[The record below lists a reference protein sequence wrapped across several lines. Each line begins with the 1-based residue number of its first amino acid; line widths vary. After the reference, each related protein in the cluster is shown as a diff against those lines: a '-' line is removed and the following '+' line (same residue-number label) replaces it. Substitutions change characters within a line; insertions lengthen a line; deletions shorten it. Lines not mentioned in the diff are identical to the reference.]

1 MFVRPQQLLSVFF
14 FSHQFRCVC
23 PWKLRWEEKAVSRLE
38 REGKGVNK
46 RQKSRKRKSQ
56 EILSHKQ
63 LSLVECLINQQRQKG
78 TTINKETPSS
88 QQSAIN
94 CTALVKDRKRKE
106 KKKTSESYCILQL
119 RSKTSGSGG
128 SNTEFRQHKVHS
140 VSVSFL
146 FLFPP
151 WPCVNNSTQGGRV
164 TKYKYL
170 FVLISK

>member
-1 MFVRPQQLLSVFF
+1 MFVHSIFYLFFFLPPIFLCVPVKTQTRGESSQLL
-14 FSHQFRCVC
+14 R
-23 PWKLRWEEKAVSRLE
+23 E
-38 REGKGVNK
+38 REGVNK

-88 QQSAIN
+88 QKNAIN
-94 CTALVKDRKRKE
+94 CTALAKDRKRKKKKII

-128 SNTEFRQHKVHS
+128 SNTEFRQHEVHS
-140 VSVSFL
+140 VSVLGSFV
-146 FLFPP
+146 P
-151 WPCVNNSTQGGRV
+151 VSTVAMR
-164 TKYKYL
+164 K
-170 FVLISK
+170 